1 MPQLLMPNIA
11 GTAMQGFQQGQQMQ
25 ANRLIGQAMQAP
37 DQRQQ
42 LLGQAG
48 SIDPRMALTSG
59 SMMDAQAAQ
68 QQQMQQD
75 QQKQQLAQQQAVMKK
90 VGGAARYMLA
100 AVQTKNPAQIQ
111 GAWQSVAPYLTQL
124 TGKQAPAQFDPV
136 MLPMMYQVIAQTSDA
151 FPDDSKLQIAPAG
164 STVLRGGSPIYSN
177 PTQAKIVNGMAVSQ
191 GPNGELVA
199 SPIPINGAGAPAQAA
214 QGAGASPQ
222 NAPSS
227 PGFQGSATSPSGNSV
242 SFNFPPGTPPEVIA
256 AAQASAVAN
265 GDLAPGQQVGATAG
279 AQQSAPQ
286 GSAQPQTLAQVVAA
300 QKAGAGSDVIRQ
312 RAQQVAE
319 LKARGV
325 QMTPEDEQTYLTTGK
340 VGSNF
345 QGGSSATLFGD
356 PSKTGADYLA
366 TIPQGN
372 REIVQGLLNGTTKMP
387 TGTTLKSPLWQ
398 SVLASVQHADPTWNE
413 AAFSQYAQARR
424 NFTTGT
430 GGRQINTIN
439 TALQHMQK
447 LTDVV
452 NAMNNGDFT
461 ALNFLSNEGANAFSH
476 GQLANFNAIISQVA
490 TEMAAVYKG
499 GNAAPTDQEIQHFR
513 QALSPSL
520 GHAKQVEVLR
530 DWTDL
535 LTGKLNS
542 LAEQYQD
549 SMSPLSQPITI
560 IKPEARQAFNSI
572 EQLNAKLGGGS
583 PAQVPAQPTVYAPGG
598 GVQQPRQPTG
608 APAIA
613 PGTIEQG
620 YRFKGGDPSNQ
631 ANWEPV
637 Q

>member
-1 MPQLLMPNIA
+1 MAQLLFPDIA
-11 GTAMQGFQQGQQMQ
+11 GSTLQGFQQGQQMR
-25 ANRLIGQAMQAP
+25 ANRLIGQAMQNP
-37 DQRQQ
+37 DDSQGY
-42 LLGQAG
+42 LAQAG
-48 SIDPRMALTSG
+48 AIDPRLAMGVQGQMQAQQAQQAQTQQAQQDMAAKKLRGAALYAEAAVNSG
-59 SMMDAQAAQ
+59 DPSRVAAAQATLAPYLKQ
-68 QQQMQQD
+68 LTGKDIGPLDDPNTKAAMD
-75 QQKQQLAQQQAVMKK
+75 QVLAQTAYLDPNATKAPQPYTLSPGGQRYDGNNKLVASTPSAPKITPQGYQAVL
-90 VGGAARYMLA
+90 GPDGTYHAE
-100 AVQTKNPAQIQ
+100 PIQIQ
-111 GAWQSVAPYLTQL
+111 GAPGA
-124 TGKQAPAQFDPV
+124 TGGVPP
-136 MLPMMYQVIAQTSDA
+136 
-151 FPDDSKLQIAPAG
+151 
-164 STVLRGGSPIYSN
+164 R
-177 PTQAKIVNGMAVSQ
+177 
-191 GPNGELVA
+191 A
-199 SPIPINGAGAPAQAA
+199 SA
-214 QGAGASPQ
+214 
-222 NAPSS
+222 
-227 PGFQGSATSPSGNSV
+227 PGFQASATSPSGNAV
-242 SFNFPPGTPPEVIA
+242 TFDFPPGTPPEVIA
-256 AAQASAVAN
+256 AAKASAVAN
-265 GDLAPGQQVGATAG
+265 GDLSPGEQVGVPQG
-279 AQQSAPQ
+279 APQ
-286 GSAQPQTLAQVVAA
+286 APQQAPQTLAQAVAA
-300 QKAGAGSDVIRQ
+300 QKAGTGSDVIGQ
-312 RAQQVAE
+312 RAQQIAQ

-340 VGSNF
+340 MGSNF

-356 PSKTGADYLA
+356 PTKTGADYLA

-387 TGTTLKSPLWQ
+387 SGTTLKSPLWQ
-398 SVLASVQHADPTWNE
+398 SVLASVQHADPAWNE
-413 AAFSQYAQARR
+413 AAFNQYAQARR

-452 NAMNNGDFT
+452 TAMNNGDFT
-461 ALNFLSNEGANAFSH
+461 ALNFLTNEGANAFSH

-560 IKPEARQAFNSI
+560 IKPEARQAFNNI

-583 PAQVPAQPTVYAPGG
+583 PAQVPVQPPVYAPGG
-598 GVQQPRQPTG
+598 GVQQPGQPVGT
-608 APAIA
+608 PA
-613 PGTIEQG
+613 PGTVEQG
-620 YRFKGGDPSNQ
+620 FRFKGGDPSNQ
-631 ANWEPV
+631 ANWEPM